1 MDTTT
6 TVTRERILDA
16 ARDLFAE
23 RGFRG
28 TTVRDITTAAGANIA
43 AVGYYFESKDGLYAA
58 VLQSLVGPLDER
70 VRWACH
76 LPRPPLDRVE
86 FLARAV
92 FDHIRLRPQMP
103 GIVVRELAGGGELNP
118 VVVGTFARLLPV
130 ITQVIKDGQRDATI
144 RDGDPVLLV
153 TSILAQPIYL
163 GLARR
168 MLSKLAGLDLQNDA
182 TAQRMADHVAT
193 IVRSALARPADQAPS
208 APAADAPPSASSSRD
223 AR

>member
-1 MDTTT
+1 MNTMTE
-6 TVTRERILDA
+6 TRERILDA

-23 RGFRG
+23 RGYRG
-28 TTVRDITTAAGANIA
+28 TTVRDITTAAKANIA
-43 AVGYYFESKDGLYAA
+43 AIGYYFESKDGLYAA

-103 GIVVRELAGGGELNP
+103 GIMVRELAGGDDLNP
-118 VVVGTFARLLPV
+118 VVIGTFSRLLPV
-130 ITQVIKDGQRDATI
+130 ITQVIKDGQRDGTI
-144 RDGDPVLLV
+144 REGDPVLLV

-168 MLSKLAGLDLQNDA
+168 MLSRLAGLDLQNDA
-182 TAQRMADHVAT
+182 TAQRMADHVAA
-193 IVRSALARPADQAPS
+193 IVRAALARPSDQAPA
-208 APAADAPPSASSSRD
+208 APPRTSSPADAAPGDER
-223 AR
+223 